1 MRDSSVRRWSR
12 IHAVAYR
19 LTRGRLG
26 GRLVANDMLLLTTT
40 GHVSGQEHTVPLL
53 FLRDGP
59 KLVVIASYGGRPD
72 HPAWYH
78 NLVADPAV
86 TVQIGGNRYPMVAWT
101 ADPEERATW
110 WPQVVAAYEGYAEYQ
125 SRTDREIPV
134 VFLEPRSPTSPLR
147 Q

>member
-19 LTRGRLG
+19 LTSGRLG
-26 GRLVANDMLLLTTT
+26 ARLVANDMLLLTTT
-40 GHVSGQEHTVPLL
+40 GHVSGEEHTVPLL

-59 KLVVIASYGGRPD
+59 KLVVIASYGGRSD
-72 HPAWYH
+72 HPAWYY
-78 NLVADPAV
+78 NLVANPAV
-86 TVQIGGNRYPMVAWT
+86 MVQIGGKRYLRVARV

-125 SRTDREIPV
+125 SRTNREIPI
-134 VFLEPRSPTSPLR
+134 VFLEP
-147 Q
+147 